1 MLQLLLWLIS
11 RVNTVSACLMVV
23 ACKLSLQATQ
33 VSPWI
38 VTLDALE
45 PFKCEAAAQDPP
57 VLRYLQESS
66 RHTWNVGL
74 SASITPAGAE
84 VETTVTRTNL
94 KHL

>member
-1 MLQLLLWLIS
+1 VLVPLLLLQLF
-11 RVNTVSACLMVV
+11 
-23 ACKLSLQATQ
+23 LQATQ

-45 PFKCEAAAQDPP
+45 PFKCEAAPQDPP

-74 SASITPAGAE
+74 SASITPAGAG